1 MSEFEKAVRKALI
14 DREMSLSDLAREIGI
29 SISYMYEVL
38 RGTRRSEEQIQK
50 IRDYLDLG
58 GVVDDRPKI
67 DNSYSG

>member
-14 DREMSLSDLAREIGI
+14 DREMSLSDLANEIGI
-29 SISYMYEVL
+29 SVSYIYEVL

-58 GVVDDRPKI
+58 GVEDDRPKI

>member
-1 MSEFEKAVRKALI
+1 MSEFEKDVRKALI
-14 DREMSLSDLAREIGI
+14 DRGMSLSDLAHEIGI
-29 SISYMYEVL
+29 SVSYIYEVL